1 MQNIINNSTSK
12 FDLLQLSGYMKTKTN
27 KFKFNLLN
35 SDKLIPADEIYR
47 IIDPSNDQ
55 AFKSLF
61 IGTTKINN
69 LNGLDRAKSLI
80 ESILYKFNNK
90 YLIKNCEYIPNEIPE
105 VSGKNRN
112 KIRVVDCPIICEM
125 TDNSKYIIDLEIQN
139 YYYNGVDLNMFD
151 HAASLRNSYDSFPV
165 IVIVLL
171 LKDTYHDVSSFEMKA
186 YKKPFNETNFEIVD
200 DFIWVL
206 FLDLYYIVDCLNE
219 DREPNLGGLELSHIG
234 KEWIKL
240 LTVKHWMES
249 GPIGGENDDRYPIPK
264 NLSNSKEIISA
275 LMILNSTNN
284 SFITKLVLK
293 EKERQKIIED
303 SNNTLLINLWID
315 SFLKGKTID
324 PSIVP
329 FPIISARYLIEEC
342 RKKLNENNCSQFV
355 KMLIDNQII
364 INKQIYEKL
373 INDIYR

>member
-1 MQNIINNSTSK
+1 
-12 FDLLQLSGYMKTKTN
+12 
-27 KFKFNLLN
+27 
-35 SDKLIPADEIYR
+35 
-47 IIDPSNDQ
+47 
-55 AFKSLF
+55 
-61 IGTTKINN
+61 
-69 LNGLDRAKSLI
+69 
-80 ESILYKFNNK
+80 
-90 YLIKNCEYIPNEIPE
+90 
-105 VSGKNRN
+105 
-112 KIRVVDCPIICEM
+112 
-125 TDNSKYIIDLEIQN
+125 
-139 YYYNGVDLNMFD
+139 
-151 HAASLRNSYDSFPV
+151 
-165 IVIVLL
+165 
-171 LKDTYHDVSSFEMKA
+171 
-186 YKKPFNETNFEIVD
+186 
-200 DFIWVL
+200 
-206 FLDLYYIVDCLNE
+206 
-219 DREPNLGGLELSHIG
+219 
-234 KEWIKL
+234 
-240 LTVKHWMES
+240 MES